1 MKAIKVLTVALL
13 LALVTNF
20 SIVTIRANAAS
31 SQTGK
36 VAGMV
41 LDVNEARIVN
51 AGITVTN
58 GRSTYC
64 TNSDE
69 AGEFSLNVPPGDY
82 RMKISADGFR
92 SYSGAAFSLTVD
104 DTRTFKVTLQIAA
117 PQGLVP
123 AAVR

>member
-1 MKAIKVLTVALL
+1 MKALKVFTVVLL
-13 LALVTNF
+13 LALGTNV
-20 SIVTIRANAAS
+20 SIVAIRASAAS
-31 SQTGK
+31 SQTGQ

-41 LDVNEARIVN
+41 LDVNAARIVN
-51 AGITVTN
+51 AGITITN
-58 GRSTYC
+58 GRTTYC

-92 SYSGAAFSLTVD
+92 SYSGAPFSITVD
-104 DTRTFKVTLQIAA
+104 DTRTFKVTLQVAE
-117 PQGLVP
+117 PRGLVP